1 MNFAQSTVRLTE
13 KTKLGV
19 CVCVC
24 ALQLQPVLYVKD
36 NELYRTLPSR
46 KETLRYK
53 SLDTF

>member
-1 MNFAQSTVRLTE
+1 MNFAQSTVRLTK
-13 KTKLGV
+13 KTKLG
-19 CVCVC
+19 VCVC